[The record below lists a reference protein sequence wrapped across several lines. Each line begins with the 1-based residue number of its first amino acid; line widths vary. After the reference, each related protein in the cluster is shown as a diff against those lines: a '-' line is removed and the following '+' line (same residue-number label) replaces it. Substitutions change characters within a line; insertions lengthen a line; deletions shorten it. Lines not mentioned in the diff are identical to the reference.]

1 MENKFSDEWLRAL
14 AAALA
19 ACDGKSWYLADE
31 PLDLPTAP
39 GLRWRAYF
47 RVEGSDESIYI
58 AEGKGS
64 YKANISGIFPTSDV
78 DGLLP
83 RPDYIDIGVSRSRPV
98 ADIATDIARRLLPG
112 YRDALARHNENIA
125 RQVARSDAT
134 RAAAARLGIEAARTA
149 RTARTEI
156 EGRIEFNSDA
166 PWPQRSSCI
175 VTVSPGL
182 DDAPRVALEFRGLT
196 TGQAEALLS
205 IARAMLPEEA
215 TSA

>member
-1 MENKFSDEWLRAL
+1 MEDKFSDEWLRAL

-58 AEGKGS
+58 AEGKGVR
-64 YKANISGIFPTSDV
+64 KANISGIFPTSDV
-78 DGLLP
+78 RGFMA
-83 RPDYIDIGVSRSRPV
+83 RPDYIDIGVSRDRPI

-125 RQVARSDAT
+125 RHVARRDAV
-134 RAAAARLGIEAARTA
+134 RAAAARLGIEAAPRTVGL
-149 RTARTEI
+149 EL
-156 EGRIEFNSDA
+156 EGRFEFNSDA
-166 PWPQRSSCI
+166 PWPQPSCI
-175 VTVSPGL
+175 VTVSPADGV
-182 DDAPRVALEFRGLT
+182 PRVALNFRCLT

-205 IARAMLPEEA
+205 IARAMLPEGTTNA
-215 TSA
+215 